1 MKGTAKR
8 RGICVLLACVAA
20 LCAATGAEE
29 PEQADEPV
37 SARSRGRAVGAI
49 PEEEDEQPR
58 VDPAHSQGYAAVEE
72 EPIYASGALSVLDS
86 LPYVEGRLATE
97 GCLSCIPDV
106 DAANEFVM
114 RLEDELGFEV
124 IASVWRYVCR
134 ICAPDVCPGPLERA
148 IIIIWRLPPGLS
160 ADDALQLTSE
170 QAPEGIF
177 QKKVFTYT
185 PYHLWPPDF
194 PCPASPVFW
203 PFMEDANYDC
213 MINILD
219 MLFIRD
225 RVGEDVSTAN
235 NWQAD
240 VNKDGE
246 INILDIIS
254 VRDRLNETC
263 EDHVPWD

>member
-1 MKGTAKR
+1 MRRTSKR
-8 RGICVLLACVAA
+8 GGGCVLLACLGA
-20 LCAATGAEE
+20 LCAAAGAEE
-29 PEQADEPV
+29 PEHAGEVQSARNQVPSPTKDEPV
-37 SARSRGRAVGAI
+37 
-49 PEEEDEQPR
+49 
-58 VDPAHSQGYAAVEE
+58 
-72 EPIYASGALSVLDS
+72 YASGALSILDL

-97 GCLSCIPDV
+97 GPPWPYEPGEGAV
-106 DAANEFVM
+106 EFIM
-114 RLEDELGFEV
+114 WLEDELGFEV
-124 IASVWRYVCR
+124 IASVWRYDCH
-134 ICAPDVCPGPLERA
+134 ICDLDVCPAPPGRA
-148 IIIIWRLPPGLS
+148 VIIIWRLPPGLS

-185 PYHLWPPDF
+185 PYHFWPPDF

-213 MINILD
+213 AVNILD

-254 VRDRLNETC
+254 VRNRLSETC